1 MFILKPWA
9 ARWRPV
15 RQKDDY
21 ALQHE
26 VNKPFDDSLG
36 GGVLEP
42 YAESQSQFREKAFGD
57 LTPRI
62 DVSET
67 EKELVVRVEL
77 PGLTEKDIG
86 ISITRD
92 VLTISGEKRQE
103 MEQREK
109 GWYRMERQYGSFNR
123 TLPLPYEIEPA
134 KAEARYQNGV
144 LSIKLPKSDAQQNG
158 NRAIPTKAT

>member
-1 MFILKPWA
+1 MFKLKPWA

-15 RQKDDY
+15 RREENY
-21 ALQHE
+21 TLENE

-36 GGVLEP
+36 GRILEP
-42 YAESQSQFREKAFGD
+42 YAESPSQFREKALGD

-67 EKELVVRVEL
+67 EKELVVKVEL
-77 PGLTEKDIG
+77 PGLTEKDVG

-92 VLTISGEKRQE
+92 MLTISGEKRQE

-123 TLPLPYEIEPA
+123 SLPLPYEIEPA
-134 KAEARYQNGV
+134 KAEAMFQNGV
-144 LSIKLPKSDAQQNG
+144 LSIKLPKSAAQQKG
-158 NRAIPTKAT
+158 NRAIPTKAK